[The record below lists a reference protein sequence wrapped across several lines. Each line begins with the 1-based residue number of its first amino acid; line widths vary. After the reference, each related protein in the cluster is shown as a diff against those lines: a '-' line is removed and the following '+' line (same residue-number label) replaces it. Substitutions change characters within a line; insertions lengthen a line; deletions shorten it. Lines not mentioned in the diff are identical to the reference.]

1 MAHTKINEW
10 KILGDG
16 SLKAKIR
23 GKDGEGAAHY
33 IVHLDFFTSDNTYTV
48 DLYDDWADLVGQYY
62 SESLIAVFNFIS
74 KETHVSL
81 QKLMDLMIEAEKIQ
95 HTRLS
100 EKAEANK

>member
-23 GKDGEGAAHY
+23 GKDEDGAAHY
-33 IVHLDFFTSDNTYTV
+33 IVQIDFYTTNNEFGCS
-48 DLYDDWADLVGQYY
+48 LFDDWADLVGNF
-62 SESLIAVFNFIS
+62 SSPSLITLFNFIS
-74 KETHVSL
+74 KETHISL
-81 QKLMDLMIEAEKIQ
+81 NKLMDLMVEAEKIQ

-100 EKAEANK
+100 EKEAK